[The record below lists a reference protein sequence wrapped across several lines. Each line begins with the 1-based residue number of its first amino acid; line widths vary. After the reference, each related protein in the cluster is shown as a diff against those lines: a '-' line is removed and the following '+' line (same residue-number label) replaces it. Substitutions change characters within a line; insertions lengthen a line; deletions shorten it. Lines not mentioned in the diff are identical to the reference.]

1 MRSWAVVRLNHG
13 CHSWLNEAVAVA
25 SWVEATESIVVS
37 GGSCQLVMLISLLLK
52 TKIFCLWHERSGQF
66 LKMITFFIQ
75 L

>member
-37 GGSCQLVMLISLLLK
+37 GGSCQLVMLIS
-52 TKIFCLWHERSGQF
+52 
-66 LKMITFFIQ
+66 
-75 L
+75 